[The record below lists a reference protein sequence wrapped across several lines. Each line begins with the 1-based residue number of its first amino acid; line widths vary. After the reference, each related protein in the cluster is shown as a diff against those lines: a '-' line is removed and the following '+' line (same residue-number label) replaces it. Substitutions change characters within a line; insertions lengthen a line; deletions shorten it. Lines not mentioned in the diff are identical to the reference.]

1 MLLVQVGSFDCFGLA
16 KDSLFGQEKTIG
28 ILLDRIEILGATWGD
43 VRAIEA
49 FLELGSV
56 IGLNSSM
63 ILISCQSVTP
73 ISISS
78 R

>member
-16 KDSLFGQEKTIG
+16 KDSLLGQEKTIG
-28 ILLDRIEILGATWGD
+28 ILLDRIGILGATWGD

-56 IGLNSSM
+56 IGLTTKCWA
-63 ILISCQSVTP
+63 IYLQKK
-73 ISISS
+73 
-78 R
+78 